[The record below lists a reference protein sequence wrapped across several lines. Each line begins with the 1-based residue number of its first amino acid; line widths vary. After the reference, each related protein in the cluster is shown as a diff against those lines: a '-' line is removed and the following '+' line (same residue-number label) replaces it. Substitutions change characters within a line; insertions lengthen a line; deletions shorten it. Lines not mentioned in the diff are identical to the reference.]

1 MVTAIIVAAGEG
13 KRMGEDI
20 PKQFLLLKEKPIL
33 WHTLYAFQYSAAI
46 DEILLVIN
54 PDWEQES
61 NNIAKEFSKVK
72 CVVFG
77 GKTRQASVWA
87 GLKTIKQTDIV
98 LVHDGVRPFVSKNL
112 IKRVIEGVYKW
123 EAVVPVLPVKET
135 IKWVEGS
142 VIKKTIPRDYLY
154 SAQTPQGFK
163 YLLLKE
169 AYVQAQT
176 RKWLFTDDASLLEK
190 IGVRVHVVLGEPYN
204 IKITTI
210 EDLKWAE
217 AIITCG

>member
-1 MVTAIIVAAGEG
+1 LVTAIIVAAGKG

-33 WHTLYAFQYSAAI
+33 WYTLYAFQCSAI

-61 NNIAKEFSKVK
+61 SNIAKEFSKVK
-72 CVVFG
+72 YVVFG

-87 GLKTIKQTDIV
+87 GLEAIEHTDIV
-98 LVHDGVRPFVSKNL
+98 LIHDGVRPFVSKKL

-154 SAQTPQGFK
+154 FAQTPQGFK
-163 YLLLKE
+163 YLFLKE
-169 AYVQAQT
+169 AYVQAQI
-176 RKWLFTDDASLLEK
+176 RKWRFTDDASLLEK
-190 IGVRVHVVLGEPYN
+190 IGIRVHVVSGEPYN
-204 IKITTI
+204 IKITTP

>member
-1 MVTAIIVAAGEG
+1 MVTAIIVAAGKG

-33 WHTLYAFQYSAAI
+33 WYTLYAFQCSAI

-61 NNIAKEFSKVK
+61 NNIVKEFSKVK
-72 CVVFG
+72 YVVFG

-87 GLKTIKQTDIV
+87 GLEAIEHTDIV
-98 LVHDGVRPFVSKNL
+98 LIHDGVRPFVSKKL

-154 SAQTPQGFK
+154 FAQTPQGFK
-163 YLLLKE
+163 YLFLKE
-169 AYVQAQT
+169 AYVQAQI
-176 RKWLFTDDASLLEK
+176 RKWRFTDDASLLEK
-190 IGVRVHVVLGEPYN
+190 IGIRVHVVSGEPYN
-204 IKITTI
+204 IKITTP

>member
-1 MVTAIIVAAGEG
+1 LVTAIIVAAGKG

-33 WHTLYAFQYSAAI
+33 WHTLYAFQCSAI

-61 NNIAKEFSKVK
+61 NNIVKEFSKVK
-72 CVVFG
+72 YVVFG

-87 GLKTIKQTDIV
+87 GLEAIEHTDIV
-98 LVHDGVRPFVSKNL
+98 LIHDGVRPFVSKKL

-154 SAQTPQGFK
+154 FAQTPQGFK
-163 YLLLKE
+163 YLFLKE
-169 AYVQAQT
+169 AYVQAQI
-176 RKWLFTDDASLLEK
+176 RKWRFTDDASLLEK
-190 IGVRVHVVLGEPYN
+190 IGIRVHVVSGEPYN
-204 IKITTI
+204 IKITTP

>member
-1 MVTAIIVAAGEG
+1 
-13 KRMGEDI
+13 
-20 PKQFLLLKEKPIL
+20 
-33 WHTLYAFQYSAAI
+33 
-46 DEILLVIN
+46 
-54 PDWEQES
+54 
-61 NNIAKEFSKVK
+61 
-72 CVVFG
+72 
-77 GKTRQASVWA
+77 
-87 GLKTIKQTDIV
+87 
-98 LVHDGVRPFVSKNL
+98 
-112 IKRVIEGVYKW
+112 
-123 EAVVPVLPVKET
+123 VPALPVKET

>member
-1 MVTAIIVAAGEG
+1 LVTAIIVAAGKG

-33 WHTLYAFQYSAAI
+33 WYTLYAFQCSAI

-61 NNIAKEFSKVK
+61 NNIVKEFSKVK
-72 CVVFG
+72 YVVFG

-87 GLKTIKQTDIV
+87 GLEAIEHTDIV
-98 LVHDGVRPFVSKNL
+98 LIHDGVRPFVSKKL

-154 SAQTPQGFK
+154 FAQTPQGFK
-163 YLLLKE
+163 YLFLKE
-169 AYVQAQT
+169 AYVQAQI
-176 RKWLFTDDASLLEK
+176 RKWRFTDDASLLEK
-190 IGVRVHVVLGEPYN
+190 IGIRVHVVSGEPYN
-204 IKITTI
+204 IKITTP